1 MNFIGIIP
9 ARFAST
15 RLPGKPLADIGG
27 KPMIQWVY
35 ENTVKELNDVLVAT
49 DHPDI
54 EQAVLDFGGRV
65 MMTSPDHPSGT
76 DRCAEVNQVLA
87 DSGESY
93 DVIINIQGDEPFIK
107 KSHLRL
113 LKDAFS
119 DPATQ
124 IATLANPIM
133 DSAELMNPNA
143 VKVVVGKHGNA
154 LYFSRSPIP
163 HNRHVADDNWLSS
176 HTYLKHLGMYAYRSE
191 VLQQITM
198 LEPSPLEKTESL
210 EQLRWLEN
218 GFGIKVLVTHEPSQ
232 GIDTPGDLEAARK
245 NMRKRHDSTNP
256 SEKA

>member
-9 ARFAST
+9 ARFASS

-35 ENTVKELNDVLVAT
+35 ENASAELKDVIVAT

-54 EQAVLDFGGRV
+54 KQAVLGFGGRA

-76 DRCAEVNQVLA
+76 DRCAEVSQVLA
-87 DSGESY
+87 DSGEFY

-107 KSHLRL
+107 NSHIRL
-113 LKDAFS
+113 LKNAFF

-124 IATLANPIM
+124 IATLANPIQ
-133 DSAELMNPNA
+133 DNVELLNPNT
-143 VKVVVGKHGNA
+143 VKIVVNKNSNA

-163 HNRHVADDNWLSS
+163 HNRNIADGNWLSS
-176 HTYLKHLGMYAYRSE
+176 HTYLKHLGLYAYRSE

-218 GFGIKVLVTHEPSQ
+218 GFGIKVLVTHEPSK
-232 GIDTPGDLEAARK
+232 GIDTPEDLETARK
-245 NMRKRHDSTNP
+245 KLKKHHN
-256 SEKA
+256 

>member
-9 ARFAST
+9 ARFASS
-15 RLPGKPLADIGG
+15 RLPGKSLADIGG

-35 ENTVKELNDVLVAT
+35 ENTIKELDDVVVAT
-49 DHPDI
+49 DHSDI

-76 DRCAEVNQVLA
+76 DRCAEVIQALA
-87 DSGESY
+87 DSGEEY
-93 DVIINIQGDEPFIK
+93 DVIINIQGDEPFINV
-107 KSHLRL
+107 SHIRL

-124 IATLANPIM
+124 IATLVNPIK

-143 VKVVVGKHGNA
+143 VKVVVNTHGFA

-163 HNRHVADDNWLSS
+163 YNRHVADDNWLTG

-191 VLQQITM
+191 VLRQITM

-210 EQLRWLEN
+210 EQLRWLDN
-218 GFGIKVLVTHEPSQ
+218 GFVIRVLVTNDPSN

-245 NMRKRHDSTNP
+245 NLKKLHD
-256 SEKA
+256 

>member
-1 MNFIGIIP
+1 MNYIGIIP
-9 ARFAST
+9 ARFASS

-35 ENTVKELNDVLVAT
+35 ENTVKELDDVVVAT
-49 DHPDI
+49 DHSDI

-76 DRCAEVNQVLA
+76 DRCAEVIQILA
-87 DSGESY
+87 DSGEEY
-93 DVIINIQGDEPFIK
+93 DVIINIQGDEPFINV
-107 KSHLRL
+107 SHIRL

-124 IATLANPIM
+124 IATLVNPIK

-143 VKVVVGKHGNA
+143 VKVVVNTHGNA

-163 HNRHVADDNWLSS
+163 YNRHVADDNWLTG
-176 HTYLKHLGMYAYRSE
+176 HTYLKHLGLYAYRSE
-191 VLQQITM
+191 VLGQITM

-210 EQLRWLEN
+210 EQLRWLDN
-218 GFGIKVLVTHEPSQ
+218 GFVIRVLVTNDPSN

-245 NMRKRHDSTNP
+245 NLKKLHD
-256 SEKA
+256 

>member
-1 MNFIGIIP
+1 MNFLGIIP
-9 ARFAST
+9 ARFASS

-27 KPMIQWVY
+27 KPMIRWVY
-35 ENTVKELNDVLVAT
+35 ENTVKELNNVIVAT
-49 DHPDI
+49 DHSGI

-76 DRCAEVNQVLA
+76 DRCAEVTQILA
-87 DSGESY
+87 GSGEEY
-93 DVIINIQGDEPFIK
+93 DVIINIQGDEPFINV
-107 KSHLRL
+107 SHIRL

-124 IATLANPIM
+124 ITTLANPI
-133 DSAELMNPNA
+133 AERSELLDPNV
-143 VKVVVGKHGNA
+143 VKVVTGPLGNA

-163 HNRHVADDNWLSS
+163 YNRHVANDNWVTG

-198 LEPSPLEKTESL
+198 LGQSPLEKTESL

-218 GFGIKVLVTHEPSQ
+218 GFAIRVLVTNDPSQ
-232 GIDTPGDLEAARK
+232 GIDTAGDLEAARK
-245 NMRKRHDSTNP
+245 NLKKYHD
-256 SEKA
+256 

>member
-163 HNRHVADDNWLSS
+163 HNRHVANDNWLSS

-218 GFGIKVLVTHEPSQ
+218 GFGIKVLVTREPSQ

-245 NMRKRHDSTNP
+245 NIR
-256 SEKA
+256 

>member
-9 ARFAST
+9 ARFASS
-15 RLPGKPLADIGG
+15 RLPGKSLADIGG

-35 ENTVKELNDVLVAT
+35 ENTIKELDDVVVAT
-49 DHPDI
+49 DHSDI

-76 DRCAEVNQVLA
+76 DRCAEVIQALA
-87 DSGESY
+87 DSGEEY
-93 DVIINIQGDEPFIK
+93 DVIINIQGDEPFINV
-107 KSHLRL
+107 SHIRL

-124 IATLANPIM
+124 IATLVNPIK

-143 VKVVVGKHGNA
+143 VKVVVNTHGFA

-163 HNRHVADDNWLSS
+163 YNRHVADDNWLTG

-191 VLQQITM
+191 VLRQITM

-210 EQLRWLEN
+210 EQLRWLDN
-218 GFGIKVLVTHEPSQ
+218 GFVIRVLVTNDPSN

-245 NMRKRHDSTNP
+245 NLKKLYD
-256 SEKA
+256 

>member
-1 MNFIGIIP
+1 
-9 ARFAST
+9 
-15 RLPGKPLADIGG
+15 
-27 KPMIQWVY
+27 MIQWVY

-176 HTYLKHLGMYAYRSE
+176 HTYLKHLGMYAYRRE

-218 GFGIKVLVTHEPSQ
+218 GFEIKVLVTHEPSQ

-245 NMRKRHDSTNP
+245 KLRKYRD
-256 SEKA
+256 

>member
-9 ARFAST
+9 ARFASS

-65 MMTSPDHPSGT
+65 MMTSSDHPSGT

-107 KSHLRL
+107 VSHLRL

-163 HNRHVADDNWLSS
+163 HNRHVASWHVCLP
-176 HTYLKHLGMYAYRSE
+176 GRG
-191 VLQQITM
+191 
-198 LEPSPLEKTESL
+198 PSTDY
-210 EQLRWLEN
+210 N
-218 GFGIKVLVTHEPSQ
+218 
-232 GIDTPGDLEAARK
+232 A
-245 NMRKRHDSTNP
+245 
-256 SEKA
+256 